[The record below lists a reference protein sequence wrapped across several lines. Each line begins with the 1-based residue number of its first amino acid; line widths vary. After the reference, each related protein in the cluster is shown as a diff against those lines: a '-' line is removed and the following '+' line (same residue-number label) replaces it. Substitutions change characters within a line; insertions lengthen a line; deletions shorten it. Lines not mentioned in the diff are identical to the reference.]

1 MFLNSKSIIFVLIS
15 MLHVSCA
22 SILKPA
28 YLEMNSTL
36 FAVWKPTENDGASFD
51 HIVEMWSFLKEN
63 RVKNAYLLPKNEYVV
78 SQRFELI
85 FDESLLWFITPSSS
99 DRFLVSSSLSPRLMS
114 WIGDQKTI
122 EAKIIY
128 RKNASNV
135 GKEYNEVMAIALD
148 GGPFFKSDQ
157 PN

>member
-1 MFLNSKSIIFVLIS
+1 

-63 RVKNAYLLPKNEYVV
+63 RVKRTLSSNI
-78 SQRFELI
+78 QRFRRDFGSCVTL
-85 FDESLLWFITPSSS
+85 T
-99 DRFLVSSSLSPRLMS
+99 
-114 WIGDQKTI
+114 G
-122 EAKIIY
+122 A
-128 RKNASNV
+128 
-135 GKEYNEVMAIALD
+135 G
-148 GGPFFKSDQ
+148 
-157 PN
+157 